1 MNAKGQRKITRTAY
15 GILAA
20 VIICCAVA
28 LFYSGCSRDNA
39 TSSAGAD
46 SASAAQQA
54 QRITELNGLAERENQ
69 SAREAVTRA
78 DERAAEAA
86 DINQRVTE
94 RLEGSRQL
102 LDEIRTDNQRAKL
115 ILDELIADAE
125 TRPVQR
131 KKN

>member
-78 DERAAEAA
+78 DDRAAEAA
-86 DINQRVTE
+86 GINQQVTE
-94 RLEGSRQL
+94 RLADSKELIGQ
-102 LDEIRTDNQRAKL
+102 IRADNQRAKQ

-125 TRPVQR
+125 SGRTQGE
-131 KKN
+131 KN